1 MPSIKRRDQKPRS
14 FRGESLGARLVDFLN
29 SENDLRGRRRVISML
44 ADAREIVGNAK
55 RTDNGLFEVRA
66 TDQFRRAVDRFN
78 GEVGRYKIVS
88 GFALHS
94 DDRWY
99 FTEQLF
105 RGSRNHSLGEFQA
118 VQLW

>member
-1 MPSIKRRDQKPRS
+1 
-14 FRGESLGARLVDFLN
+14 
-29 SENDLRGRRRVISML
+29 ML
-44 ADAREIVGNAK
+44 AKAREIVGNAK
-55 RTDNGLFEVRA
+55 RTGNGLFEVRA